1 MQPPSLGRQYVCL
14 ANQRTVMKKLIAAFA
29 LLACIPASAQFF
41 QMKKTYTGYHYGFGF
56 WNPDD
61 VNKFVVGFNE
71 MYRDDLNEYFSQFTG
86 RDRGMSFT
94 TSGFRFIIG
103 KDDWERKFTFSTDY
117 AFGAGKEKNEAE
129 FKNGIKQHM
138 VLKFRTNQVNM
149 TFGITKKDN
158 KVWLEGMYCT
168 NLQKVIIEYSTEHLN
183 GVNSFGTEYKLNG
196 VYVGTLKTMEL
207 GAQVSYK
214 WKKNVFYTRVLYPIA
229 VIGPDKA
236 KRNFVDERSGYDAPN
251 DFPSDYNSYVN
262 DPAGYISRDESLKTT
277 GMKGLSFGFG
287 MVHLIGKDK

>member
-1 MQPPSLGRQYVCL
+1 
-14 ANQRTVMKKLIAAFA
+14 MKKILIALT
-29 LLACIPASAQFF
+29 LLIGVSVHGQFI

-61 VNKFVVGFNE
+61 INKFVVGFND
-71 MYRDDLNEYFSQFTG
+71 MYRDDLSSYFSQFSG

-94 TSGFRFIIG
+94 TSGFRFIVG
-103 KDDWERKFTFSTDY
+103 KEESERKFTFSTDY

-129 FKNGIKQHM
+129 FKNGVKQHM
-138 VLKFRTNQVNM
+138 TVKFRTNQINM

-168 NLQKVIIEYSTEHLN
+168 NLAKVIIEYSTEHLN

-196 VYVGTLKTMEL
+196 VYIGTIKTMEL

-236 KRNFVDERSGYDAPN
+236 ERTFVDDRSGYPAPN
-251 DFPSDYNSYVN
+251 DFPSDYDAYVN
-262 DPAGYISRDESLKTT
+262 NPSSYTANGGALTT
-277 GMKGLSFGFG
+277 NGMKGLSFGFG
-287 MVHLIGKDK
+287 MFHLIGKDK